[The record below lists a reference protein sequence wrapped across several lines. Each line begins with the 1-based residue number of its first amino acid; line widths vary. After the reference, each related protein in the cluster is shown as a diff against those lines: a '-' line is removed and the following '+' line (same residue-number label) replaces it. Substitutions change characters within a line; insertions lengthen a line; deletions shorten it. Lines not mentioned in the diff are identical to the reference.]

1 MFNPSK
7 QDDLNDVKDK
17 TANFANSVKTNVE
30 NVTNEV
36 KNNVRNDAENLVDM
50 VHQQSIETKAQA
62 VGVIE
67 SLKSLLSQYTSGSNV
82 AEIKTQILDKANQ
95 LKGLVKDEASHAY
108 TVTKDKATQTVQDKP
123 IMTLAVAVGAGVLLG
138 YILGSKSHSK

>member
-17 TANFANSVKTNVE
+17 AANLANSVKTNVE
-30 NVTNEV
+30 DTVNDV
-36 KNNVRNDAENLVDM
+36 KNNVRNEAENFSNT
-50 VHQQSIETKAQA
+50 VHEQAVETKAQA
-62 VGVIE
+62 VSVIE
-67 SLKSLLSQYTSGSNV
+67 SLKSLLSQYTSSSNV
-82 AEIKTQILDKANQ
+82 AEMKTQILDKANQ
-95 LKGLVKDEASHAY
+95 LKGLVKDEANHAY

>member
-17 TANFANSVKTNVE
+17 AVNLANSVKTNVE
-30 NVTNEV
+30 NVSNEV
-36 KNNVRNDAENLVDM
+36 KSDVRNEAEYLVDR
-50 VHQQSIETKAQA
+50 VHQQTVETKAQA
-62 VGVIE
+62 VSVIE
-67 SLKSLLSQYTSGSNV
+67 SLKSLLAQYTSSSNV

-95 LKGLVKDEASHAY
+95 LTGLVKDEASHAY

>member
-7 QDDLNDVKDK
+7 QDDINDVKDK
-17 TANFANSVKTNVE
+17 AANLANSVKTNVE
-30 NVTNEV
+30 NVANEV
-36 KNNVRNDAENLVDM
+36 KNDVRNDAENLVDM
-50 VHQQSIETKAQA
+50 VHQQSVETKAQA

-67 SLKSLLSQYTSGSNV
+67 SLKSLLSQYTSSSNV

-108 TVTKDKATQTVQDKP
+108 TVSKDKATQTVQDKP